1 VIRNNIRLGAGLA
14 WLLLAASLLLAG
26 RAQGQAPDPSSDETA
41 ARQEEA
47 EARAEERAARQ
58 AEVEARLEAA
68 QARLEEAAREVADL
82 SARLTEDGLYLAI
95 RGLEAIGPRPMLGVN
110 IGTSPE
116 TTEPGVHI
124 LGVTPDGPADR
135 AGLRSGDI
143 MSGIDDEALVGSD
156 GGERLTAVMKG
167 VEAGQPVSVRYRRA
181 GKEHTATVVPEE
193 MDPIRLVIGAP
204 GGHWKLDLDGLESLA
219 ELEQL
224 EELEALEG
232 GPGFHFRTGF
242 PGRWHALELV
252 SLTPDLGQYFG
263 VESGLLVVRS
273 PKDEA
278 LGLKD
283 GDVILAID
291 GRAPTSPQHAMR
303 ILRSYEAGETI
314 KFSIFRAREN
324 RTVEVQLPEK
334 EALGRLW
341 EWFTPPRPAP
351 ARVPAPPPRP
361 PVGT

>member
-143 MSGIDDEALVGSD
+143 MIGIDDEALVGSD
-156 GGERLTAVMKG
+156 GGERLTAFERG
-167 VEAGQPVSVRYRRA
+167 R
-181 GKEHTATVVPEE
+181 
-193 MDPIRLVIGAP
+193 
-204 GGHWKLDLDGLESLA
+204 
-219 ELEQL
+219 
-224 EELEALEG
+224 G
-232 GPGFHFRTGF
+232 GPAGVGAIPTGGQGAYGDRGPRGDGPDSAGDRRPRGPLETG
-242 PGRWHALELV
+242 PGR
-252 SLTPDLGQYFG
+252 P
-263 VESGLLVVRS
+263 
-273 PKDEA
+273 
-278 LGLKD
+278 
-283 GDVILAID
+283 
-291 GRAPTSPQHAMR
+291 
-303 ILRSYEAGETI
+303 
-314 KFSIFRAREN
+314 
-324 RTVEVQLPEK
+324 
-334 EALGRLW
+334 
-341 EWFTPPRPAP
+341 
-351 ARVPAPPPRP
+351 
-361 PVGT
+361 